1 MLRIEVYAQLNHAYA
16 QLSMICPV
24 NVAHRRLAKGR
35 ESAAGDDELE
45 CFFMETTTVGM
56 KPKGLSMQSGM
67 LSVSARVNSWR
78 AMRLRQ
84 WAVLVLCEHF
94 PKVAASKA
102 AGRQAAVGFWVWG
115 RELVKISGGS
125 LLVKFVSG

>member
-1 MLRIEVYAQLNHAYA
+1 MQLKHAYT
-16 QLSMICPV
+16 QPSMLCAA

-45 CFFMETTTVGM
+45 GFLMETTAVGI

-67 LSVSARVNSWR
+67 LSVGARVNSWR

-84 WAVLVLCEHF
+84 WAALVLCEHF
-94 PKVAASKA
+94 SESCRLK
-102 AGRQAAVGFWVWG
+102 GHRQASVGG
-115 RELVKISGGS
+115 LLERELVKISGGS
-125 LLVKFVSG
+125 LPVEFVCG